1 MQTCISKMTL
11 CTLLLAFAG
20 PVCAYIVSPK
30 ILSGTRFSA
39 SLTQMKSSLSL
50 RQARVGRQTAVR
62 MAVAQ
67 GGMDQ
72 IVNIKMPTSVTKSWE
87 VHKFGGASLADAG
100 LYRTVGDL
108 LVSESKGRGDGTVP
122 TMAIVS
128 AMSGTTDQ
136 LIGVVNAALK
146 DPAEAKK
153 LLDVAVDK
161 QINTLKE
168 LAGPEI
174 VGPIERNI
182 RKDAEDIMGVLQAL
196 KLLRTIPAV
205 TLELITGFGEVQ
217 SCSPLTDRPVRALFP
232 QLCTASSLSLLEC
245 ALGHLH
251 CTTQTQCRLFVP
263 LGSRDLQGCF
273 LATHLFYAARAFT
286 HSSAARG
293 RARAAPARNASAR
306 GHIANSGANAPF
318 EPARRCGRHRRSTGT

>member
-1 MQTCISKMTL
+1 MGRKKNFDELRMQISMVPEITL
-11 CTLLLAFAG
+11 CSLLILYTG
-20 PVCAYIVSPK
+20 SVCAY
-30 ILSGTRFSA
+30 LSAQKFAGTAKLHLSSA
-39 SLTQMKSSLSL
+39 KSVPSL
-50 RQARVGRQTAVR
+50 RLPSFFAGRRTNPDALR

-72 IVNIKMPTSVTKSWE
+72 IVSLKMPTAVKKSWE

-108 LVSESKGRGDGTVP
+108 LIAESKGRGDGAVP

-161 QINTLKE
+161 QINTLKD

-182 RKDAEDIMGVLQAL
+182 RKDADDIMGVLQAL

-205 TLELITGFGEVQ
+205 TLELITGFGEVICNDCTWMHP
-217 SCSPLTDRPVRALFP
+217 SNTVDGAYRFRLFFSDICPSLLRRPIPRGRSEANGMYTHDANPRPPALCSRGHSPLRPLRPNVS
-232 QLCTASSLSLLEC
+232 TADI
-245 ALGHLH
+245 
-251 CTTQTQCRLFVP
+251 
-263 LGSRDLQGCF
+263 RDD
-273 LATHLFYAARAFT
+273 
-286 HSSAARG
+286 
-293 RARAAPARNASAR
+293 
-306 GHIANSGANAPF
+306 I
-318 EPARRCGRHRRSTGT
+318 HRRPSPRPSP

>member
-1 MQTCISKMTL
+1 MHISMHKSTL
-11 CTLLLAFAG
+11 CVALLLHAG
-20 PVCAYIVSPK
+20 AVGAYLSSPK
-30 ILSGTRFSA
+30 FPLPGRLHLSSA
-39 SLTQMKSSLSL
+39 KSQLSL
-50 RQARVGRQTAVR
+50 RQPSFVTGRRTSANAVR

-72 IVNIKMPTSVTKSWE
+72 IIGLNMPGAAKKSWE

-108 LVSESKGRGDGTVP
+108 LIAESKGRGDGAVP

-182 RKDAEDIMGVLQAL
+182 RKDADDIMGVLQAL

-205 TLELITGFGEVQ
+205 TLELITGFGEVAPPFSMHRYIRRRWRQKSTQ
-217 SCSPLTDRPVRALFP
+217 SRTWTERVGRRGSGWRSCEWKDFVRSPASLDADSWEQNCRPSIEIER
-232 QLCTASSLSLLEC
+232 
-245 ALGHLH
+245 
-251 CTTQTQCRLFVP
+251 
-263 LGSRDLQGCF
+263 
-273 LATHLFYAARAFT
+273 
-286 HSSAARG
+286 
-293 RARAAPARNASAR
+293 
-306 GHIANSGANAPF
+306 
-318 EPARRCGRHRRSTGT
+318 TGK

>member
-1 MQTCISKMTL
+1 MVHKYSLCIV
-11 CTLLLAFAG
+11 LLLHAG
-20 PVCAYIVSPK
+20 AVCAYLSAPKFTVSGRLH
-30 ILSGTRFSA
+30 LSQAQSR
-39 SLTQMKSSLSL
+39 LSL
-50 RQARVGRQTAVR
+50 RQPSFVIGRRTSANAARMT
-62 MAVAQ
+62 VAQ

-72 IVNIKMPTSVTKSWE
+72 IVALKMPDAAKKSWE

-108 LVSESKGRGDGTVP
+108 LITESKGRGDGAVP

-205 TLELITGFGEVQ
+205 TLELITGFGEVRF
-217 SCSPLTDRPVRALFP
+217 PL
-232 QLCTASSLSLLEC
+232 
-245 ALGHLH
+245 
-251 CTTQTQCRLFVP
+251 
-263 LGSRDLQGCF
+263 
-273 LATHLFYAARAFT
+273 
-286 HSSAARG
+286 
-293 RARAAPARNASAR
+293 
-306 GHIANSGANAPF
+306 APF
-318 EPARRCGRHRRSTGT
+318 Q